1 MNTHKNAN
9 KQGEKILLGGV
20 AAAALGLIN
29 AKPQTVK
36 AANQNGTRATKKTAR
51 RAVKTKLNYQT
62 EATETS
68 SKTVGETATA
78 DNPTNQKSDNQAADS
93 ETNAGTGSIGISSNT
108 SKTGQ
113 DQADVNN
120 SSASENNQDTTA
132 GNTSSSG
139 TKDSIKTEKL
149 EKDVKRDSGNPTILT
164 GVWLGVDVTYQP
176 GLGIFT
182 VKGNN
187 QTINTINDR
196 STSILQARDGSDP
209 LDEPLFSDRYQ
220 IKEVCFEGSLTIN
233 GTVQSMFDTLPNL
246 TTVTGLENLNTS
258 NVYSMYGMFANCSS
272 LSSIE
277 GINKLDASKVT
288 DMSYMFENCG
298 SLTSLDLSGLNIG
311 LNINKNGNKDDPI
324 TMKEMFRDCTNLANL
339 ILPDKIDTSQ
349 FTDMTGMFY
358 GCSNLDSVS
367 YPSSNNSA
375 DPENPKVDLTKF
387 NTNSLQYMDHMF
399 SKCYS
404 ITDLDLSSFDTGNVT
419 LMDDAFS
426 ECRSL
431 TALNIA
437 NFNMARVEHYVS
449 LSNLLNKLPNLNK
462 LVLGKNCRFT
472 SEDKTAGL
480 DTPGTWVNVGNG
492 TEGDPEMSKK
502 WSSTD
507 LMNNYNGETD
517 HDTYIRFYDGYPVK
531 IHYMYLD
538 KEGKRQPILDKDGK
552 SYDYVVAGDNGKTSD
567 PINTRNIYGYT
578 INSIFVN
585 NDKQS
590 STDKVTVTFTDQEQ
604 DVYFVYDRAKGNS
617 ITVNYLYYVD
627 DKGHTKPL
635 LDKDNK
641 PMTEEVDGVL
651 YGDQKD
657 IIPKSVPGYTIK
669 QININGAKQP
679 GTDKATVGYSE
690 KEQNVDFIY
699 ERKQGKSITVNYLYY
714 VDDKGHTKPLLDKD
728 NKPMTEEVDGVL
740 YGDQKDIIP
749 KQLSGYTIKQININ
763 GAKQPGTD
771 KATVGYSEK
780 EQNVDFIYE
789 RKQGK
794 SITVNYLYYVDDKG
808 HTKPLL
814 DKDNKP
820 MTEEVDGV
828 LYGDQKDIIPK
839 QLSGYTIKQI
849 NINGVKQ
856 SGTDKATVG
865 YSDKKQNVDLVYER
879 KQGKSITVNY
889 LYLDDKGHTKPILD
903 KDNKPMTENI
913 AGVLYGD
920 QKDIIP
926 KQLFG
931 YTTKQINIDGVK
943 QPGTD
948 KATVGYSE
956 KEQNV
961 DFVYERKQGKSIT
974 VNYLY
979 LDDKGHTKPLLDKD
993 NKPMKENVAGV
1004 LYGDQKD
1011 IIPKS
1016 VPGYTIKQININGA
1030 KQPGTDKATVGY
1042 SEKEQNVDFIY
1053 TKKPD
1058 TNNPNTNKVRAAD
1071 VTVHYKDEF
1080 GNTIAPDEILSGYVG
1095 DGYTTEAKN
1104 ISGYTLKT
1112 RPDNATGLFSTFPQD
1127 VTYIYTTI
1135 GTNKTPNINEPTTPT
1150 TPNTPSKTPKENN
1163 RKVKNDKENKKRKKT
1178 KAFKPTANNNL
1189 SQKQGSSNVAKSQK
1203 TAALPQTGTNKH
1215 SSLAML
1221 ALGSLTLVG
1230 ALSAAWFSRK
1240 KIK

>member
-36 AANQNGTRATKKTAR
+36 AANQNGTRATKKTVR

-62 EATETS
+62 ESTGTNSETE
-68 SKTVGETATA
+68 GETATA
-78 DNPTNQKSDNQAADS
+78 DNPTDQKSDNQAADS

-113 DQADVNN
+113 NQADVNN

-132 GNTSSSG
+132 GNTSFSG

-149 EKDVKRDSGNPTILT
+149 EKAVKRDSGNPTILT

-176 GLGIFT
+176 GRGIYT
-182 VKGNN
+182 IKGNN
-187 QTINTINDR
+187 QTIDGIPGNSINIF
-196 STSILQARDGSDP
+196 SLAKDGP
-209 LDEPLFSDRYQ
+209 GLFAHPLFSDKNQ
-220 IKEVCFEGSLTIN
+220 IKEVDFTGPLN
-233 GTVQSMFDTLPNL
+233 FRGTMQSMFFDLSSL
-246 TTVTGLENLNTS
+246 TKITGLENLNTS
-258 NVYSMYGMFANCSS
+258 NVISMNGMFAGCSS

-324 TMKEMFRDCTNLANL
+324 TMKEMFRGCSNLKNL

-358 GCSNLDSVS
+358 GCSSLDSVS

-387 NTNSLQYMDHMF
+387 NTNSLQYMAYMF
-399 SKCYS
+399 SNCSS
-404 ITDLDLSSFDTGNVT
+404 ITDLDLSSFDTKNVT

-426 ECRSL
+426 ECSSL
-431 TALNIA
+431 TVLNIA
-437 NFNMARVEHYVS
+437 NFNMERVEHYVS
-449 LSNLLNKLPNLNK
+449 LSNLLNNLTKLKK
-462 LVLGKNCRFT
+462 LVLGKNCKFT

-480 DTPGTWVNVGNG
+480 NTPGTWVNVGNG
-492 TEGDPEMSKK
+492 NEKDPEMSKK

-517 HDTYIRFYDGYPVK
+517 HDTYIMFYDGYPVK
-531 IHYMYLD
+531 IHYVYLD
-538 KEGKRQPILDKDGK
+538 KEEKQHPILDKDGK
-552 SYDYVVAGDNGKTSD
+552 SYDYVVAGNKGDSSK
-567 PINTRNIYGYT
+567 PIETKNIYGYT
-578 INSIFVN
+578 IHSILVN
-585 NDKQS
+585 KHEQS
-590 STDKVTVTFTDQEQ
+590 SNDKVTVTFTDHEQ
-604 DVYFVYDRAKGNS
+604 DVDFVYERKQGKS
-617 ITVNYLYYVD
+617 INVNYLYYVD

-641 PMTEEVDGVL
+641 PMKENVAGVL

-657 IIPKSVPGYTIK
+657 IIPKPVPGYTIKQININGAKQPGTDKATVSYSEKEQTVDFIYERKQGKSINVNYLYYVDDKGHTKPLLDKDNKPMKENVAGVLYGDQKDIIPKPVPGYTIKQININGAKQPGTDKATVSYSEKEQTVDFIYERKQGKSINVNYLYYVDDKGHTKPLLDKDNKPMKENVAGVLYGDQKDIIPKPVPGYTIK

-690 KEQNVDFIY
+690 KEQTVDFIY
-699 ERKQGKSITVNYLYY
+699 ERKQGKSINVNYLYY

-728 NKPMTEEVDGVL
+728 NKPMKENVAGVL

-780 EQNVDFIYE
+780 EQ
-789 RKQGK
+789 
-794 SITVNYLYYVDDKG
+794 T
-808 HTKPLL
+808 
-814 DKDNKP
+814 
-820 MTEEVDGV
+820 
-828 LYGDQKDIIPK
+828 
-839 QLSGYTIKQI
+839 
-849 NINGVKQ
+849 
-856 SGTDKATVG
+856 
-865 YSDKKQNVDLVYER
+865 
-879 KQGKSITVNY
+879 
-889 LYLDDKGHTKPILD
+889 
-903 KDNKPMTENI
+903 
-913 AGVLYGD
+913 
-920 QKDIIP
+920 
-926 KQLFG
+926 
-931 YTTKQINIDGVK
+931 
-943 QPGTD
+943 
-948 KATVGYSE
+948 
-956 KEQNV
+956 
-961 DFVYERKQGKSIT
+961 
-974 VNYLY
+974 
-979 LDDKGHTKPLLDKD
+979 
-993 NKPMKENVAGV
+993 
-1004 LYGDQKD
+1004 
-1011 IIPKS
+1011 
-1016 VPGYTIKQININGA
+1016 
-1030 KQPGTDKATVGY
+1030 
-1042 SEKEQNVDFIY
+1042 VDFIY

-1080 GNTIAPDEILSGYVG
+1080 GNTIASDEILSGYVG

-1150 TPNTPSKTPKENN
+1150 TPNTPNTPSKTPKENN
-1163 RKVKNDKENKKRKKT
+1163 RKVKNEKENKKEKKK
-1178 KAFKPTANNNL
+1178 KAFKPTVNNNL
-1189 SQKQGSSNVAKSQK
+1189 SQKQGSSSVTKNQK

-1221 ALGSLTLVG
+1221 AIGSLTLVG

>member
-36 AANQNGTRATKKTAR
+36 AANQNGTRATKKTVR

-62 EATETS
+62 ESTGTNSETE
-68 SKTVGETATA
+68 GETATD
-78 DNPTNQKSDNQAADS
+78 DNHTDQKSDNQAADS

-108 SKTGQ
+108 SEAGQ
-113 DQADVNN
+113 NQAGAN
-120 SSASENNQDTTA
+120 SSTANENNQDTTA
-132 GNTSSSG
+132 DNTSSLG
-139 TKDSIKTEKL
+139 TKDSIKTEKI

-164 GVWLGVDVTYQP
+164 GVWLGVDVTFQP
-176 GLGIFT
+176 GRGIYT
-182 VKGNN
+182 IKGNN
-187 QTINTINDR
+187 QTIEGIPGNSINIF
-196 STSILQARDGSDP
+196 SLAKDGHD
-209 LDEPLFSDRYQ
+209 LFAEPLFSDKNQ
-220 IKEVCFEGSLTIN
+220 IKEVDFTGPLN
-233 GTVQSMFDTLPNL
+233 FRGTMQSMFYDLSSL
-246 TTVTGLENLNTS
+246 TKITGLENLNTS
-258 NVYSMYGMFANCSS
+258 NVISMNGMFANCSS

-298 SLTSLDLSGLNIG
+298 SLSSLDLSGLNIG

-324 TMKEMFRDCTNLANL
+324 TMKEMFRGCSNLKNL

-358 GCSNLDSVS
+358 DCSDLVSVS
-367 YPSSNNSA
+367 YPSSENSA

-387 NTNSLQYMDHMF
+387 NTNSLQYMAYMF
-399 SKCYS
+399 SKCS
-404 ITDLDLSSFDTGNVT
+404 NIKDLDLSSFDTGNVT

-426 ECRSL
+426 ECSSL
-431 TALNIA
+431 TVLNIA

-449 LSNLLNKLPNLNK
+449 LSNLLNNLTKLKK
-462 LVLGKNCRFT
+462 LVLGKNCKFT

-480 DTPGTWVNVGNG
+480 NTPGTWVNVGNG

-531 IHYMYLD
+531 IHYVYLD
-538 KEGKRQPILDKDGK
+538 KEGKQHPILDKDGK

-641 PMTEEVDGVL
+641 PMKEEVDGVL

-657 IIPKSVPGYTIK
+657 IIPKPVPGYTIK

-699 ERKQGKSITVNYLYY
+699 ERKQGKSITVNYLYL
-714 VDDKGHTKPLLDKD
+714 DNKGHTKPILDKD
-728 NKPMTEEVDGVL
+728 NKPMMEEVDGVL

-749 KQLSGYTIKQININ
+749 KPIPGYIIKQINIDN
-763 GAKQPGTD
+763 VKQPATD
-771 KATVGYSEK
+771 KATVGYSDK
-780 EQNVDFIYE
+780 DQNVYFIYD
-789 RKQGK
+789 RDTGK
-794 SITVNYLYYVDDKG
+794 PITVNYLYYVDDKG
-808 HTKPLL
+808 HTKPIL

-820 MTEEVDGV
+820 MTEKVDGV

-839 QLSGYTIKQI
+839 PIPGYTIKQI
-849 NINGVKQ
+849 NIDGVKQ

-865 YSDKKQNVDLVYER
+865 YSDKKQNVDFVYER

-903 KDNKPMTENI
+903 KDNKPMKENI

-993 NKPMKENVAGV
+993 NKPMKEEIDGV

-1011 IIPKS
+1011 IIPKP
-1016 VPGYTIKQININGA
+1016 VPGYTIKQININGVT
-1030 KQPGTDKATVGY
+1030 QPGTDKATVGY

-1095 DGYTTEAKN
+1095 DSYTTGAKN

-1112 RPDNATGLFSTFPQD
+1112 RPDNATGLFNTFPQD

-1163 RKVKNDKENKKRKKT
+1163 RKVKNEKEKKKGKKK
-1178 KAFKPTANNNL
+1178 KAFKPTVNKNL
-1189 SQKQGSSNVAKSQK
+1189 SQKQGSSSVTKSQQIV
-1203 TAALPQTGTNKH
+1203 ALPQTGTNKH

>member
-36 AANQNGTRATKKTAR
+36 AANQNGTRATKKTTT

-62 EATETS
+62 ESTGTNSETE
-68 SKTVGETATA
+68 GETATD
-78 DNPTNQKSDNQAADS
+78 DNHTDQKSDNQAADS

-108 SKTGQ
+108 SEAGQ
-113 DQADVNN
+113 NQAGAN
-120 SSASENNQDTTA
+120 SSTASENNQDTAT

-164 GVWLGVDVTYQP
+164 GVWLGVDVTFQP
-176 GLGIFT
+176 GRGIYT
-182 VKGNN
+182 IKGNN
-187 QTINTINDR
+187 QTIDGIPGNSINIF
-196 STSILQARDGSDP
+196 SLAKDGHD
-209 LDEPLFSDRYQ
+209 LFAEPLFSDKNQ
-220 IKEVCFEGSLTIN
+220 IKEVDFTGPLN
-233 GTVQSMFDTLPNL
+233 FRGTMQSMFYDLSSL
-246 TTVTGLENLNTS
+246 TKITGLENLNTS
-258 NVYSMYGMFANCSS
+258 NVISMNGMFASCSS

-298 SLTSLDLSGLNIG
+298 SLSSLDLSGLNIG

-324 TMKEMFRDCTNLANL
+324 TMKEMFRGCSNLKSL

-404 ITDLDLSSFDTGNVT
+404 ITDLDLSSFDTKNVT

-426 ECRSL
+426 ECSSL
-431 TALNIA
+431 TSLNIA

-462 LVLGKNCRFT
+462 LVLGKNCKFT

-492 TEGDPEMSKK
+492 TEENPEMSKK

-531 IHYMYLD
+531 IHYVYLD
-538 KEGKRQPILDKDGK
+538 KEGKQHPILDKDGK
-552 SYDYVVAGDNGKTSD
+552 SYDYVVAGNKGDSSK
-567 PINTRNIYGYT
+567 PIETKNIYGYT

-641 PMTEEVDGVL
+641 PITEEVDGVL

-657 IIPKSVPGYTIK
+657 IIPKPIPGYTIK

-679 GTDKATVGYSE
+679 GTDKATVGYSD
-690 KEQNVDFIY
+690 KEQTVDFIY

-728 NKPMTEEVDGVL
+728 NKPMTEKVDGVL

-820 MTEEVDGV
+820 MTEKVDGV

-856 SGTDKATVG
+856 PGTDKATVG
-865 YSDKKQNVDLVYER
+865 YSDKD
-879 KQGKSITVNY
+879 
-889 LYLDDKGHTKPILD
+889 
-903 KDNKPMTENI
+903 
-913 AGVLYGD
+913 
-920 QKDIIP
+920 
-926 KQLFG
+926 
-931 YTTKQINIDGVK
+931 
-943 QPGTD
+943 
-948 KATVGYSE
+948 
-956 KEQNV
+956 
-961 DFVYERKQGKSIT
+961 
-974 VNYLY
+974 
-979 LDDKGHTKPLLDKD
+979 
-993 NKPMKENVAGV
+993 
-1004 LYGDQKD
+1004 
-1011 IIPKS
+1011 
-1016 VPGYTIKQININGA
+1016 
-1030 KQPGTDKATVGY
+1030 
-1042 SEKEQNVDFIY
+1042 QNVDFIY

-1058 TNNPNTNKVRAAD
+1058 TNNPNTNKVKAAD

-1135 GTNKTPNINEPTTPT
+1135 GTNKTPNINEPTTPN

-1163 RKVKNDKENKKRKKT
+1163 RKVKNDKENKKRKKK

-1215 SSLAML
+1215 SSLVLL

-1230 ALSAAWFSRK
+1230 ALGAAWFSRK
-1240 KIK
+1240 KTK

>member
-36 AANQNGTRATKKTAR
+36 AANQNGTRATKKTTT

-62 EATETS
+62 ESTGTNSETE
-68 SKTVGETATA
+68 GETATD
-78 DNPTNQKSDNQAADS
+78 DNHTDQKSDNQAADS

-108 SKTGQ
+108 SEAGQ
-113 DQADVNN
+113 NQAGAN
-120 SSASENNQDTTA
+120 SSTASENNQDTAT

-164 GVWLGVDVTYQP
+164 GVWLGVDVTFQP
-176 GLGIFT
+176 GRGIYT
-182 VKGNN
+182 IKGNN
-187 QTINTINDR
+187 QTIDGIPGNSINIF
-196 STSILQARDGSDP
+196 SLAKDGHD
-209 LDEPLFSDRYQ
+209 LFAEPLFSDKNQ
-220 IKEVCFEGSLTIN
+220 IKEVDFTGPLN
-233 GTVQSMFDTLPNL
+233 FRGTMQSMFYDLSSL
-246 TTVTGLENLNTS
+246 TKITGLENLNTS
-258 NVYSMYGMFANCSS
+258 NVISMNGMFASCSR

-324 TMKEMFRDCTNLANL
+324 TMKEMFRGCSKLKSL

-404 ITDLDLSSFDTGNVT
+404 ITDLDLSSFDTKNVT

-426 ECRSL
+426 ECSSL
-431 TALNIA
+431 TSLNIA

-462 LVLGKNCRFT
+462 LVLGKNCKFT

-492 TEGDPEMSKK
+492 NERDPEMSKK

-531 IHYMYLD
+531 IHYVYLD

-552 SYDYVVAGDNGKTSD
+552 SYDYAIAGNKGDSSK
-567 PINTRNIYGYT
+567 PIETKNIYGYT

-641 PMTEEVDGVL
+641 PITEEVDGVL

-657 IIPKSVPGYTIK
+657 IIPKPIPGYTIK

-679 GTDKATVGYSE
+679 GTDKATVGYSD
-690 KEQNVDFIY
+690 KEQTVDFIY

-856 SGTDKATVG
+856 PGTDKATVG
-865 YSDKKQNVDLVYER
+865 YSDKD
-879 KQGKSITVNY
+879 
-889 LYLDDKGHTKPILD
+889 
-903 KDNKPMTENI
+903 
-913 AGVLYGD
+913 
-920 QKDIIP
+920 
-926 KQLFG
+926 
-931 YTTKQINIDGVK
+931 
-943 QPGTD
+943 
-948 KATVGYSE
+948 
-956 KEQNV
+956 
-961 DFVYERKQGKSIT
+961 
-974 VNYLY
+974 
-979 LDDKGHTKPLLDKD
+979 
-993 NKPMKENVAGV
+993 
-1004 LYGDQKD
+1004 
-1011 IIPKS
+1011 
-1016 VPGYTIKQININGA
+1016 
-1030 KQPGTDKATVGY
+1030 
-1042 SEKEQNVDFIY
+1042 QNVDFIY

-1058 TNNPNTNKVRAAD
+1058 TNNPNTNKVKAAD

-1135 GTNKTPNINEPTTPT
+1135 GTNKTPNINEPTTPN

-1163 RKVKNDKENKKRKKT
+1163 RKVKNDKENKKRKKK

-1215 SSLAML
+1215 SSLVLL

-1230 ALSAAWFSRK
+1230 ALGAAWFSRK
-1240 KIK
+1240 KTK